1 MKIFICTLSMVF
13 LLTLSPC
20 KTKATG
26 IPVID
31 GANLAENIVAVLT
44 EIAELSEIMATYE
57 LLMEEYEKWMEIID
71 LIYMFEHWD
80 TDMLMKIF
88 EDAGLGASATAG
100 MGSPAVEAGD
110 IWGAENPPA
119 RIIYEKRAD
128 FIHSNIEKVNT
139 LHTAIIGRQEKIR
152 ALSDDIATNT
162 EETSPKELATIQANL
177 LIEQTLMQNEQML
190 IQLIN
195 TEVELGIR
203 ALELEAE
210 GSMKTKRSGLSDV
223 K

>member
-1 MKIFICTLSMVF
+1 MKTLICTLSMVF

-20 KTKATG
+20 KTKAAG

-44 EIAELSEIMATYE
+44 EIKELAEIMATYE
-57 LLMEEYEKWMEIID
+57 LLMEEYEKWAEVID

-80 TDMLMKIF
+80 ADMLMKLF
-88 EDAGLGASATAG
+88 EDAGLTSSATSG
-100 MGSPAVEAGD
+100 MGSPAVEASE
-110 IWGAENPPA
+110 IWGSENPPA
-119 RIIYEKRAD
+119 REIYEKRAD
-128 FIHSNIEKVNT
+128 FIHGNIEKVNT
-139 LHTAIIGRQEKIR
+139 LHSGIIARQEKIKK
-152 ALSDDIATNT
+152 LSEDIATNT
-162 EETSPKELATIQANL
+162 EVTSPKEMDTIQANL

-195 TEVELGIR
+195 TEVQLGIK

>member
-1 MKIFICTLSMVF
+1 MKTIVCVLSMVF

-20 KTKATG
+20 NSKATG
-26 IPVID
+26 IPVLD
-31 GANLAENIVAVLT
+31 GANLAENIIAVLT
-44 EIAELSEIMATYE
+44 EIEELAEIIATYE
-57 LLMEEYEKWMEIID
+57 LLMEQYEKWMEVID
-71 LIYMFEHWD
+71 LIYMYEHWD

-88 EDAGLGASATAG
+88 EDAGITTSATAG
-100 MGSPAVEAGD
+100 MAAPAVEASD

-119 RIIYEKRAD
+119 RKIYEKRAD
-128 FIHSNIEKVNT
+128 FIHNNIEKVNA
-139 LHTAIIGRQEKIR
+139 LHTGIMDRHEKIR
-152 ALSDDIATNT
+152 KLSDDIASNT
-162 EETSPKELATIQANL
+162 EETSPKEMDTIQANL

-195 TEVELGIR
+195 TEVQLGIR

-210 GSMKTKRSGLSDV
+210 GSMKTKRSGLEDV